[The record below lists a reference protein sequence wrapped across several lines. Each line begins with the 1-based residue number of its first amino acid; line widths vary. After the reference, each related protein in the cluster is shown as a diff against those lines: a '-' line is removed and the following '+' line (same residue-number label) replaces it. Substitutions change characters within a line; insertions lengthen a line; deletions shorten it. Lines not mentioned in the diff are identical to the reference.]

1 MSGGTGNGAAAAE
14 SKALELPPYTLDVQA
29 MDLGPGVQA
38 VGLELV
44 ETENREP
51 VTGAVAAELW
61 AAIFPA
67 LVADE
72 PYAVDFFSHLERV
85 REFCKM
91 QGIAFRDAAERCLV
105 IQQPGAGRLRQLFER
120 FEKEA
125 FGLRVG
131 AAAASEDAVLEGELS
146 RLGLDAY
153 QQAYARYSFCAVC
166 EPEDGWATLLSE
178 TLWASEAIRRVRP
191 ALQTFDVYIS
201 RPQ

>member
-153 QQAYARYSFCAVC
+153 QQAYARYTFCAVC
-166 EPEDGWATLLSE
+166 EPEDGWTTLLSE

-191 ALQTFDVYIS
+191 ALQSFDVYIS